1 MAITIFVPTEG
12 APFITSEQPETIVGG
27 YIEAFNIVPN
37 IQDLVVHPLFLQP
50 SSCNND
56 GSNKRWAVVDRIL
69 RRKILKKSIW
79 VNENGMEKCCPNF
92 AMIAVRVASRQ
103 PLFGDICIQIRT
115 KDYEK
120 HFKDL
125 LPYYRTFKDF
135 QKSQQEAAEGGEC
148 EDSSRYHECYETGYK
163 IDCENDPFFIL
174 TKDGEEDRYLC
185 QEAFE
190 DEHLLERLMGE
201 GWECDDWD

>member
-1 MAITIFVPTEG
+1 MTTTIFVPTQG
-12 APFITSEQPETIVGG
+12 SPFLTSEDPQTIVGG
-27 YIEAFNIVPN
+27 YIEAFNIVPK
-37 IQDLVVHPLFLQP
+37 IQDLVVHPLFLHP
-50 SSCNND
+50 DCCNND

-69 RRKILKKSIW
+69 RRKTLKKTIW
-79 VNENGMEKCCPNF
+79 VNEDGLMKCCPNF
-92 AMIAVRVASRQ
+92 AMIAVRVVSRQ
-103 PLFGDICIQIRT
+103 PLHGDICIQLKT

-125 LPYYRTFKDF
+125 LPYYRTYKDF
-135 QKSQQEAAEGGEC
+135 QASQMNEEC
-148 EDSSRYHECYETGYK
+148 GDSTRHHVCYETGDM

-174 TKDGEEDRYLC
+174 TKEGEEDRYLC

-190 DEHLLERLMGE
+190 DEELTETLKAD